1 MAIKVV
7 ILFQQTSLQEAGA
20 IVTPPLAP
28 QIGYAGRVHL
38 GGWTES
44 VYWGTDDIK
53 ALSQALFTGA
63 NGQSGLLPSRAL
75 LLAFGASVIGVRLYQ
90 GGAGKG
96 QSLAASYPG
105 LAIAD
110 EDIPQ
115 MAILVK
121 CGSNTAAVTRRF
133 TVRAIPDQQ
142 VRLGEFQPNQIFTT
156 SVQNFFTALG
166 NFSFRAIDP
175 VNSKR
180 VALFSIDLTGLVT
193 LKDNIPIPFLAQD
206 VITISKAITTT
217 GTFFGGQFVIKQTG
231 PGNTMQL
238 NGWTGGN
245 CTGGVAIKRAY
256 NIYPISSG
264 SCAVT
269 RTVVRKVGRPFEQ
282 YRGRRSKRRKTA

>member
-7 ILFQQTSLQEAGA
+7 ILLQQTSLQEAGV

-53 ALSQALFTGA
+53 ALTQALFTGA
-63 NGQSGLLPSRAL
+63 NGALGLLPSRAQ

-121 CGSNTAAVTRRF
+121 CGSTTAAVTRRF

-142 VRLGEFQPNQIFTT
+142 VRLGEFQPNQIFTN
-156 SVQNFFTALG
+156 SVTAFFTALG
-166 NFSFRAIDP
+166 NFAFRAIDP
-175 VNSKR
+175 VASKR

-206 VITISKAITTT
+206 VVTISKAITTT

-256 NIYPISSG
+256 NIYPISPS

-269 RTVVRKVGRPFEQ
+269 RAVVRKVGRPFEQ

>member
-53 ALSQALFTGA
+53 ALTQALFTGA
-63 NGQSGLLPSRAL
+63 NGALGLLPARAQM
-75 LLAFGASVIGVRLYQ
+75 LAFGASVIGVRLYQ

-121 CGSNTAAVTRRF
+121 CGSTTAAVTRRF

-142 VRLGEFQPNQIFTT
+142 VRLAEFQPNQIFTN
-156 SVQNFFTALG
+156 SVTAFFTALG
-166 NFSFRAIDP
+166 NFAFRAIDP
-175 VNSKR
+175 VASVRQPLFNIDATG
-180 VALFSIDLTGLVT
+180 VAT
-193 LKDNIPIPFLAQD
+193 LKNNVPVPFLAQD
-206 VITISKAITTT
+206 VVTIGKTITPT
-217 GTFFGGQFVIKQTG
+217 GTFFGGQF
-231 PGNTMQL
+231 
-238 NGWTGGN
+238 
-245 CTGGVAIKRAY
+245 
-256 NIYPISSG
+256 
-264 SCAVT
+264 
-269 RTVVRKVGRPFEQ
+269 
-282 YRGRRSKRRKTA
+282 